1 MSRIP
6 DDLKSKYNKDSK
18 FIWVDAQLERMMTKQ
33 KELEAKLLEL
43 KAMVKATPNNYALGE
58 KIRIYFNNGIEE
70 HDDNQINIF

>member
-1 MSRIP
+1 MSNIP
-6 DDLKSKYNKDSK
+6 EGLKSKYNKDSK